1 VVPGLLG
8 LLGGSSAGLAS
19 LLRCRCELG
28 PSW

>member
-19 LLRCRCELG
+19 LLRCRC
-28 PSW
+28 